1 MLSLCVG
8 STNKSKFWRILM
20 TGLAFAALF
29 VYYNEGFLI
38 YTTGY
43 QSAGKW
49 VGEHGVA
56 VSCGKLP

>member
-1 MLSLCVG
+1 
-8 STNKSKFWRILM
+8 M

-29 VYYNEGFLI
+29 VYYRTVYYNEGFLI

>member
-1 MLSLCVG
+1 
-8 STNKSKFWRILM
+8 M

-49 VGEHGVA
+49 VGGHGVA